1 MHLLHGSIVD
11 TSIVQ
16 AQHYAKFIA
25 RRTQTNIKHTSEA
38 PKNMAYLNQTAT
50 TYSSLTERL
59 LATTARILDAAAE
72 RQAKRA
78 VYRKTF
84 NELASL
90 GDRDLADLGLHR
102 SHIRRIATEA
112 AYGDK

>member
-16 AQHYAKFIA
+16 TQHFTKL
-25 RRTQTNIKHTSEA
+25 RSTRTQTNEKQTSEA
-38 PKNMAYLNQTAT
+38 PTNMAYLNQTT
-50 TYSSLTERL
+50 TYASLTERL
-59 LATTARILDAAAE
+59 LATTARVLDAAAA

-78 VYRKTF
+78 IYRKTF

-102 SHIRRIATEA
+102 SQIRRIATEA